1 LDEEDANALDA
12 LGEILVGYGEK
23 HFEGEGEAK
32 KGLWSRALLMTGR
45 FELAVAAMYG
55 NANTQVE
62 AVHLAIALA
71 YYGLLN
77 VPAKNEAS
85 EVDIGECSLPG
96 FGNQFIGLKVT
107 QTPGSRVSL
116 NLGLLISR
124 YIRHFVRSDPKEAV
138 QYVYCLSLNEGLA
151 ETRGKEQT
159 EFAWELTR
167 RIIVSSEGT
176 SSWDELVG
184 GMRADGTRYV
194 SGVSPH
200 LRTSLNKPCQNGSI
214 EHGLKLLN
222 ITSTKHYIKLYNL
235 ADAHT
240 TVISCLARGLGE
252 YISELGGGGADAK
265 SLETLAREV
274 LRHYDRE
281 NRANGKERD
290 TVIQLLGIREA
301 MDARE
306 KGRLEAALEVSRL

>member
-1 LDEEDANALDA
+1 
-12 LGEILVGYGEK
+12 
-23 HFEGEGEAK
+23 
-32 KGLWSRALLMTGR
+32 MTGR

-71 YYGLLN
+71 YYGLLK

-85 EVDIGECSLPG
+85 EVDIGECTLPG
-96 FGNQFIGLKVT
+96 FGNQLIGLKVT

-222 ITSTKHYIKLYNL
+222 ITSTKHYKEVILLQAANQCETEQRLNEAIKLYNL